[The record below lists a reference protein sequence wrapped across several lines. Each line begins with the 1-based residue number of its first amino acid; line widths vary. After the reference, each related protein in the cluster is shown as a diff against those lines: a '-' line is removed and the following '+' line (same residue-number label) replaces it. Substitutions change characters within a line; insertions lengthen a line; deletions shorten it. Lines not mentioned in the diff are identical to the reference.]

1 MDLESH
7 YRHKQHTFDVFCKRT
22 IKHEAANAFRQIHRQ
37 QDRFVSLSELS
48 DDACGELAT
57 YDLYPWEY
65 TSFPVDGD
73 VILIKDDRLADALT
87 VLPRYLSDVLVPRAG
102 RSGDRRKAAP
112 APENSQSSQ
121 AASL

>member
-1 MDLESH
+1 MSTKKYFDIFSQSWPKGGAARPVRGERGIHDLPSGEERGENMDLESH

-57 YDLYPWEY
+57 
-65 TSFPVDGD
+65 
-73 VILIKDDRLADALT
+73 
-87 VLPRYLSDVLVPRAG
+87 
-102 RSGDRRKAAP
+102 
-112 APENSQSSQ
+112 
-121 AASL
+121 